1 MIRNAVTA
9 RITLVCI
16 LYFLYFLRQADN
28 EGVRVLPY
36 KSWLFYDHRWLN
48 QTDTF

>member
-1 MIRNAVTA
+1 M
-9 RITLVCI
+9 
-16 LYFLYFLRQADN
+16 QADRV
-28 EGVRVLPY
+28 GIRVLPY